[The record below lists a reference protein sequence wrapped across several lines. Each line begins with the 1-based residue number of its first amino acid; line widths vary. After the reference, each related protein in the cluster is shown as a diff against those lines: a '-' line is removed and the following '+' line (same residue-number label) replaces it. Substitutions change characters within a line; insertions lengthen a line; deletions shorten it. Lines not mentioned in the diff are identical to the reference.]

1 MVVLDRGAMR
11 ALAWIRKHVTPQLGR
26 AWHDEEVVHLAADG
40 GPVRAGGRLH
50 GASMSVV
57 YPEWVREQLQ
67 DRQSLREVMAL
78 WLGAETFLQQL
89 EGKRLVV
96 ENDCKGALAA
106 LRSLRNGRL
115 APWAA
120 EMLWFLMDHGI
131 ELHQAH
137 WVPGRELVRR
147 GVDGLSRWVDVNDWT
162 LVDPVW
168 RRLSMWNPRLTVDR
182 FVSRENAKLKRWN
195 SRFHEPGAEAVDALR
210 EDWRGEINYACP
222 PLALLSQVIELIR
235 VQEADVTLVVPVWP
249 GQPWWPILRILA
261 PRRDQWLELGN
272 GREIFSAG
280 LSGKGAVFRHDWE
293 FVAVRLFPRT
303 FRRGRRS

>member
-1 MVVLDRGAMR
+1 
-11 ALAWIRKHVTPQLGR
+11 
-26 AWHDEEVVHLAADG
+26 
-40 GPVRAGGRLH
+40 
-50 GASMSVV
+50 
-57 YPEWVREQLQ
+57 
-67 DRQSLREVMAL
+67 MAL
-78 WLGAETFLQQL
+78 WLGAETFLRQL

-115 APWAA
+115 APWVA

-162 LVDPVW
+162 LRSSVW
-168 RRLSMWNPRLTVDR
+168 RRLSRWNPHMTVDR
-182 FVSRENAKLKRWN
+182 FASQENAKMERWN
-195 SRFHEPGAEAVDALR
+195 SRFHEPGVEAVDALR
-210 EDWRGEINYACP
+210 ENWRGEINYACP

-235 VQEADVTLVVPVWP
+235 VQEADTTLVVPVWP
-249 GQPWWPILRILA
+249 NQPWWPILRILA
-261 PRRDQWLELGN
+261 PRRNQWLKLGN
-272 GREIFSAG
+272 SREIFSVG
-280 LSGKGAVFRHDWE
+280 PSGVGAVFRHEWE

-303 FRRGRRS
+303 SRRGRQN